1 MCFTNFCKNRFKHIN
16 DCITTLYTYYES
28 YRAYLRSHSWFSSFL
43 CNLATEECGLQQ
55 IGPFVPLTSCKAGR
69 LRMASK
75 SIASALTLL
84 TSEQFTPSD
93 LTDNNALEA
102 FVMEYFTG
110 SGEITDNENSDDS
123 EGNQEVPRNR
133 INYSFR

>member
-16 DCITTLYTYYES
+16 DYITTLYIYYES
-28 YRAYLRSHSWFSSFL
+28 YSTYLRSHGWFSSFL
-43 CNLATEECGLQQ
+43 CNLAMEECGLQQ
-55 IGPFVPLTSCKAGR
+55 IGPFVLLTSCKAGR

-84 TSEQFTPSD
+84 TSEQFIPSD

-110 SGEITDNENSDDS
+110 IGEITDNENSDDS
-123 EGNQEVPRNR
+123 EGNQEVPRYR